1 MLMPMSDFELVYLL
15 TEAIM
20 NTVNIF
26 MHLFAIVSG
35 FLLVVYFLVDRL
47 TKLMAA
53 LLNSLFIVTYLI
65 LGSTTYSTLLHI
77 GSFTDQVRTRTNER
91 GGLEW
96 NVVNIVPGWVEDIG
110 INLFPL
116 LLIVV
121 LVAAQYF
128 FFQTRNPSK
137 PKKQ

>member
-1 MLMPMSDFELVYLL
+1 MPMSDFELVYLL